1 MIVKGITLK
10 EKNIEVNAFM
20 PPKKLKVNLNRMN
33 YMPETVPNNELRCE
47 IKVNI
52 SLDDDENSVVKM
64 VLSYVVFAQV
74 EVGEIYSQQDFADR
88 IFGVIQGIYM
98 KEVNDLLK
106 ETPYPPL
113 PLNLKC

>member
-10 EKNIEVNAFM
+10 EKNIEVNTFM
-20 PPKKLKVNLNRMN
+20 PPGKLKVNLNRMN
-33 YMPETVPNNELRCE
+33 YMPETVSNNELRCE
-47 IKVNI
+47 IKVNV
-52 SLDDDENSVVKM
+52 SLDDAENSVVKM

-88 IFGVIQGIYM
+88 IFGAIQGIYM
-98 KEVNDLLK
+98 KEINDLLR
-106 ETPYPPL
+106 ETPFPPL